1 MTGRGLGNG
10 SNFSDLFLSNFLE
23 IWSPHMELKVFY
35 FVLKGLIE
43 TKSLTQ
49 DAEVRK

>member
-10 SNFSDLFLSNFLE
+10 YNFSVHFLSNFLE
-23 IWSPHMELKVFY
+23 IWSHMELKVLY
-35 FVLKGLIE
+35 FDLKGLIE

-49 DAEVRK
+49 AAEARK